1 MTDIET
7 EFADYNRHWDE
18 FLVYRPNAEDKRL
31 NWFDFLD
38 RFHPNEIDNEM
49 EPEEHIFAQSQK
61 KMGWTPPDAKPTFG
75 GQIGLSKGDVW
86 PIPNAEPKYNNYDV
100 DINGKKADVYTVLEA
115 FEVTCPALQ
124 HLAKKVLKCGR
135 RGHKDEL
142 EDLNN
147 IIASANRAKELYHER
162 VRSQQR

>member
-1 MTDIET
+1 MTYIET
-7 EFADYNRHWDE
+7 EFAYYNRHWDE
-18 FLVYRPNAEDKRL
+18 FIVYRPNAEDKRL

-61 KMGWTPPDAKPTFG
+61 KMGWTPLPDPRIDFIETDDHRPPK
-75 GQIGLSKGDVW
+75 
-86 PIPNAEPKYNNYDV
+86 AEPKYNNYDV

-147 IIASANRAKELYHER
+147 IIASANRAKELYHDR

>member
-49 EPEEHIFAQSQK
+49 EPEEHIFAQSQE
-61 KMGWTPPDAKPTFG
+61 KMGWTPLDE
-75 GQIGLSKGDVW
+75 LSK
-86 PIPNAEPKYNNYDV
+86 IPKAEPKYNNYDV

-147 IIASANRAKELYHER
+147 IIASANRAKELYHDR

>member
-1 MTDIET
+1 MTYIET

-18 FLVYRPNAEDKRL
+18 FLVYRPNSIDERL
-31 NWFDFLD
+31 NWFDFLY
-38 RFHPNEIDNEM
+38 RFHLDEIDNEM

-61 KMGWTPPDAKPTFG
+61 KIGWTPLPDPRMDFIETDDHRPPK
-75 GQIGLSKGDVW
+75 
-86 PIPNAEPKYNNYDV
+86 AEPNYNKYDV

-147 IIASANRAKELYHER
+147 IIASANRAKELYNER
-162 VRSQQR
+162 IRSQQR

>member
-7 EFADYNRHWDE
+7 EFNDYNRHWDE

-31 NWFDFLD
+31 NWFDFLG
-38 RFHPNEIDNEM
+38 RFHPNEINNEM

-61 KMGWTPPDAKPTFG
+61 KMGWTPLPDPRMRFVK
-75 GQIGLSKGDVW
+75 IDDYRL
-86 PIPNAEPKYNNYDV
+86 PNAEPKYNKYDV

>member
-1 MTDIET
+1 MDTRQR
-7 EFADYNRHWDE
+7 FADYNRNWDE
-18 FLVYRPNAEDKRL
+18 FLVYRPNADDKRL
-31 NWFDFLD
+31 NWFDWLNCD
-38 RFHPNEIDNEM
+38 MNNTSKEEYKDICHDYDNEM
-49 EPEEHIFAQSQK
+49 EPEEHIFAQSQR
-61 KMGWTPPDAKPTFG
+61 KMGWTPPDKLPT
-75 GQIGLSKGDVW
+75 LSGK
-86 PIPNAEPKYNNYDV
+86 IEPKYSKYDV

-147 IIASANRAKELYHER
+147 IIASANRARELYYER

>member
-1 MTDIET
+1 MTYIET
-7 EFADYNRHWDE
+7 EFAYYNRHWDE
-18 FLVYRPNAEDKRL
+18 FLVYRPNAKDKRL

-61 KMGWTPPDAKPTFG
+61 KMGWKLLDE
-75 GQIGLSKGDVW
+75 LSK
-86 PIPNAEPKYNNYDV
+86 IPKAEPKYNNYDV
-100 DINGKKADVYTVLEA
+100 DINGKKADVYTILEA